1 MNSSMIRYILGS
13 VLKIEAAFLLLPC
26 LVSLCYQ
33 EKVGVI
39 YLAVAVSAVLFG
51 AAMTFRK
58 PEDTVFYLKE
68 GCVATALCWIFM
80 SFFGALP
87 FWISGEIPS
96 LVDALFETVS
106 GFTTTGASILEDV
119 EALSHTALFWRS
131 FTHWIGGMGVLVFLL
146 AIISLSGGSQV
157 NLLRAESPGPSVGK
171 LVPKMK
177 HTARI
182 LYLIYFG
189 MTVIEVILL
198 MAGKMPLFDALT
210 TSFGTAGTGGFGIKA
225 DSIGGYSPSLQ
236 WVVTIFMIAFGVNFN
251 AYYFILFHNVRK
263 AFHMEE
269 VRCYLGIIL
278 AAIGILLVDTM
289 NIYGNFADA
298 LRHSSFQ
305 VASIITTTGFSTGD
319 FDLWSQTSKTVLV
332 LLMFIGACAGST
344 GGGIKVSRFIILI
357 KTIFKELNSYIH
369 PRSIKKITYDD
380 RPIEHEVMRST
391 NVYFIT
397 FVILFTASVLAIS
410 FEGWDLTTNFTAV
423 AATINNIGPGL
434 ELVGPSRNFAFFSPF
449 SKFVLIFD
457 MLAGRLELFPL
468 LILFHPAIW
477 TELYAHKSALKRLK
491 ARKLSRDGETKNK
504 TLRRK

>member
-1 MNSSMIRYILGS
+1 MNSSIIRYILGS

-26 LVSLCYQ
+26 LVAICYR
-33 EKVGVI
+33 EKAGI
-39 YLAVAVSAVLFG
+39 YYLAVA
-51 AAMTFRK
+51 AACLLIGGGMAFRK
-58 PEDTVFYLKE
+58 PKDVVYYLKE
-68 GCVATALCWIFM
+68 GCVTTALSWIFM

-96 LVDALFETVS
+96 LTDALFETVS
-106 GFTTTGASILEDV
+106 GFTTTGASILADV

-146 AIISLSGGSQV
+146 AIISLSGGSQM

-189 MTVIEVILL
+189 MTVAEVIFLL
-198 MAGKMPLFDALT
+198 AGGMPLFDALT
-210 TSFGTAGTGGFGIKA
+210 TSFGTAGTGGFGIKNN
-225 DSIGGYSPSLQ
+225 SMGGYSPYLQ
-236 WVVTIFMIAFGVNFN
+236 WIVTIFMIAFGVNFN
-251 AYYFILFHNVRK
+251 AYYFILFHNVKK
-263 AFHMEE
+263 ALHMEE

-278 AAIGILLVDTM
+278 ASIGILMMETVK
-289 NIYGNFADA
+289 IYESFSVA
-298 LRHSSFQ
+298 LRHSAFQ
-305 VASIITTTGFSTGD
+305 VGSIITTTGFSTVD
-319 FDLWSQTSKTVLV
+319 FDLWPQSSKTVLV

-369 PRSIKKITYDD
+369 PRSVRKITYDG
-380 RPIEHEVMRST
+380 RPIEHEVMRAT

-397 FVILFTASVLAIS
+397 FVILFSASVLLVS
-410 FEGWDLTTNFTAV
+410 FEGRSLTTNFTAV

-434 ELVGPSRNFAFFSPF
+434 ELVGPSRNFGFFSPL
-449 SKFVLIFD
+449 SKYVLIFD

-477 TELYAHKSALKRLK
+477 TELHAHRSAL
-491 ARKLSRDGETKNK
+491 RKLKKQKRQNGS
-504 TLRRK
+504 